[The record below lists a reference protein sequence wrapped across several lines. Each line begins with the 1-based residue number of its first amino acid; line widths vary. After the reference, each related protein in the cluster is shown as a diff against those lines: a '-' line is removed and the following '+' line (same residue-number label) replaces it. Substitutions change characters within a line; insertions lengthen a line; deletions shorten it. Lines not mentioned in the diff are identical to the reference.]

1 MKKKLLGVQLTSRT
15 FAQRKPVTNSLQG
28 NEANTEFALWQSRRE
43 VGTPLNLLWGCTTDS
58 LRLWTDKKRR
68 ICNSYK
74 NRNPFPMTG
83 SVIQQ
88 GGKGKFCT

>member
-58 LRLWTDKKRR
+58 LRLWTDKKR
-68 ICNSYK
+68 
-74 NRNPFPMTG
+74 
-83 SVIQQ
+83 
-88 GGKGKFCT
+88 